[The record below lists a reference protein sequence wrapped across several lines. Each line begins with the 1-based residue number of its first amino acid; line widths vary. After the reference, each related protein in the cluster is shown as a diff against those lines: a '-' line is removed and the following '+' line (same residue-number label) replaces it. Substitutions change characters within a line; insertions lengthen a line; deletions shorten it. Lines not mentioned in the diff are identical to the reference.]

1 MKRIKP
7 LFLCRFRGRS
17 LLKDHLR
24 LFLNDCESESDIAP
38 TFNIINSKRI
48 HGGEI
53 STAFNF
59 YRPKTKFGAR

>member
-7 LFLCRFRGRS
+7 FFLCRFRGRS
-17 LLKDHLR
+17 LLKEHLR
-24 LFLNDCESESDIAP
+24 PSLNDCESESDIAP
-38 TFNIINSKRI
+38 NFNIINSKHI

-59 YRPKTKFGAR
+59 YRPQTKFGAR